1 MNFIS
6 RAWLY
11 IIRKKGK
18 SILLFIILLVMATFV
33 LTALALGNA
42 SNAAQMEL
50 RKSLGGSFLIGFDYT
65 ENNPYLK
72 VESVD
77 GGTLVYSTQQI
88 SPELVEQVRSID
100 GVNYCSATTE
110 SLAVL
115 PSLDLFAGNIPIEEE
130 FRNSSKILGTWKSE
144 ELSRFTSGQL
154 ALTEGRHIMPGDKN
168 KGLISK
174 DLADKNGLKIG
185 DVIQTD
191 KGVEIEIVGLFVPKE
206 IEGINDQVTTY
217 DKIQNLIISDLATRI
232 AKENS
237 PATQGFNELTVSVDD
252 PQNME
257 NIITK
262 VKEIKGVDWKGF
274 AIMVDNEGYE
284 NAAFSL
290 QQLSELVSTILIVVL
305 IVSVVILSL
314 ILTLWS
320 RTRVHETGILL
331 SLGIRKLS
339 ILGQYIAEVLIIA
352 VLAFSLSYFSS
363 NAIAGQ
369 MGTILQPEQSAAN
382 VQVEEDG
389 ISAGSRGEAG
399 TDMGTQE
406 IEMPQL
412 QVTVQIQD
420 MGVLFLIG
428 LGIVTV
434 SAGISSISVMRLKP
448 REILSKMS

>member
-72 VESVD
+72 VENVD

-88 SPELVEQVRSID
+88 SPELVEQVRSIN

-154 ALTEGRHIMPGDKN
+154 TLTEGRHIMPGDKN

-174 DLADKNGLKIG
+174 DLADKNSLKIG

-217 DKIQNLIISDLATRI
+217 DKIQNLIISDLATLI
-232 AKENS
+232 ANENS

-257 NIITK
+257 NIISK

-369 MGTILQPEQSAAN
+369 MGTILQPEQSAVD
-382 VQVEEDG
+382 VQVQEDG

-428 LGIVTV
+428 LGIVTI

>member
-33 LTALALGNA
+33 LTALAFGNA

-232 AKENS
+232 ANENS

-428 LGIVTV
+428 LGIVTI

>member
-88 SPELVEQVRSID
+88 SPELVEQVRSIN

-154 ALTEGRHIMPGDKN
+154 TLTEGRHIMPGDKN

-174 DLADKNGLKIG
+174 DLADKNSLKIG

-232 AKENS
+232 ANENS

-257 NIITK
+257 NIISK

-369 MGTILQPEQSAAN
+369 MGTILQPEQSAVD
-382 VQVEEDG
+382 VQVQEDG

-428 LGIVTV
+428 LGIVTI

>member
-232 AKENS
+232 ANENS

-369 MGTILQPEQSAAN
+369 MGTILQPEQSA
-382 VQVEEDG
+382 VDVKIEEDG

>member
-232 AKENS
+232 ANENS

-257 NIITK
+257 KIVTK

-369 MGTILQPEQSAAN
+369 MGTILQPEQSAAD

>member
-1 MNFIS
+1 M
-6 RAWLY
+6 
-11 IIRKKGK
+11 
-18 SILLFIILLVMATFV
+18 
-33 LTALALGNA
+33 
-42 SNAAQMEL
+42 
-50 RKSLGGSFLIGFDYT
+50 
-65 ENNPYLK
+65 
-72 VESVD
+72 
-77 GGTLVYSTQQI
+77 
-88 SPELVEQVRSID
+88 
-100 GVNYCSATTE
+100 
-110 SLAVL
+110 
-115 PSLDLFAGNIPIEEE
+115 
-130 FRNSSKILGTWKSE
+130 
-144 ELSRFTSGQL
+144 
-154 ALTEGRHIMPGDKN
+154 
-168 KGLISK
+168 ISK

-232 AKENS
+232 ANENS

>member
-232 AKENS
+232 ANENS

-305 IVSVVILSL
+305 IVSVVVLSL

-369 MGTILQPEQSAAN
+369 MGTILQPEQSAVD
-382 VQVEEDG
+382 VQVQEDG

>member
-50 RKSLGGSFLIGFDYT
+50 RKSLGVSFLIGFDYT

-232 AKENS
+232 ANENS

>member
-1 MNFIS
+1 M
-6 RAWLY
+6 
-11 IIRKKGK
+11 
-18 SILLFIILLVMATFV
+18 
-33 LTALALGNA
+33 
-42 SNAAQMEL
+42 
-50 RKSLGGSFLIGFDYT
+50 
-65 ENNPYLK
+65 K

-232 AKENS
+232 ANENS

>member
-232 AKENS
+232 ANENS

-369 MGTILQPEQSAAN
+369 MGTILQPEQSAAD

>member
-33 LTALALGNA
+33 LTALAFGNA

-232 AKENS
+232 ANENS

>member
-232 AKENS
+232 ANENS

-257 NIITK
+257 NIISK

-352 VLAFSLSYFSS
+352 VLAFSFSYFSS

-369 MGTILQPEQSAAN
+369 MGTILQPEQSA
-382 VQVEEDG
+382 VDVKIEEDG

>member
-154 ALTEGRHIMPGDKN
+154 TLTEGRHIMPGDKN

-232 AKENS
+232 ANENS

-352 VLAFSLSYFSS
+352 VLAFSFSYFSS

>member
-1 MNFIS
+1 MNFMN

-11 IIRKKGK
+11 IVRKRGK
-18 SILLFIILLVMATFV
+18 SILLFVILLVMATFV

-42 SNAAQMEL
+42 SKAAQQEL
-50 RKSLGGSFLIGFDYT
+50 RQSLGGSFLIGFDYT

-232 AKENS
+232 ANENS

-274 AIMVDNEGYE
+274 AIMVDNEDYE
-284 NAAFSL
+284 NAASSL
-290 QQLSELVSTILIVVL
+290 EQLSELVSTILMIAL
-305 IVSVVILSL
+305 MVSIAILSL
-314 ILTLWS
+314 ILTMWA
-320 RTRVHETGILL
+320 RTRIHETGVLL
-331 SLGIRKLS
+331 SVGISKLS
-339 ILGQYIAEVLIIA
+339 ILGQYIAEVLLIA
-352 VLAFSLSYFSS
+352 IFAFSLSYFSAS
-363 NAIAGQ
+363 AIAGQ
-369 MGTILQPEQSAAN
+369 MGNVLQSGQAVTEAQ
-382 VQVEEDG
+382 QEDG
-389 ISAGSRGEAG
+389 LSAGTRGEAG
-399 TDMGTQE
+399 TDTGEPE
-406 IEMPQL
+406 IETPEL
-412 QVTVQIQD
+412 QVRVQLEE
-420 MGVLFLIG
+420 MGLLFLLGI
-428 LGIVTV
+428 GIVTV

>member
-1 MNFIS
+1 MNFMN

-11 IIRKKGK
+11 IVRKRGK
-18 SILLFIILLVMATFV
+18 SILLFVILLVMATFV

-42 SNAAQMEL
+42 SKAAQQEL
-50 RKSLGGSFLIGFDYT
+50 RQSLGGSFLIGFDYT

-232 AKENS
+232 ANENS

-274 AIMVDNEGYE
+274 AIMVDNEDYE
-284 NAAFSL
+284 NAASSL
-290 QQLSELVSTILIVVL
+290 EQLSELVSTILMIAL
-305 IVSVVILSL
+305 IVSIAILSL
-314 ILTLWS
+314 ILTMWA
-320 RTRVHETGILL
+320 RTRIHETGVLL
-331 SLGIRKLS
+331 SVGISKLS
-339 ILGQYIAEVLIIA
+339 ILGQYIAEVLLIA
-352 VLAFSLSYFSS
+352 IFAFSLSYFSAS
-363 NAIAGQ
+363 AIAGQ
-369 MGTILQPEQSAAN
+369 TGNILQSGQAVTEAQ
-382 VQVEEDG
+382 QEDG
-389 ISAGSRGEAG
+389 LSAGTRGEAG
-399 TDMGTQE
+399 TDTDEPE
-406 IEMPQL
+406 IETPEL
-412 QVTVQIQD
+412 QVRVQLEE
-420 MGVLFLIG
+420 MGLLFLLGI
-428 LGIVTV
+428 GIVTV

>member
-33 LTALALGNA
+33 LTALAFGNA

-72 VESVD
+72 VENVD

-88 SPELVEQVRSID
+88 SPELVEQVRSIN

-154 ALTEGRHIMPGDKN
+154 TLTEGRHIMPGDKN
-168 KGLISK
+168 KRLISK

-232 AKENS
+232 ANENS

-274 AIMVDNEGYE
+274 AIMVDNEDYE
-284 NAAFSL
+284 NAASSL
-290 QQLSELVSTILIVVL
+290 EQLSELVSTILMIAL
-305 IVSVVILSL
+305 IVSIAILSL
-314 ILTLWS
+314 ILTMWA
-320 RTRVHETGILL
+320 RTRIHETGVLL
-331 SLGIRKLS
+331 SVGISKLS
-339 ILGQYIAEVLIIA
+339 ILGQYIAEVLLIA
-352 VLAFSLSYFSS
+352 IFAFSLSYFSAS
-363 NAIAGQ
+363 AIAGQ
-369 MGTILQPEQSAAN
+369 MGNILQSGQAVTEAQ
-382 VQVEEDG
+382 QEDG
-389 ISAGSRGEAG
+389 LSAGTRGEAG
-399 TDMGTQE
+399 TDTDEPE
-406 IEMPQL
+406 IETPEL
-412 QVTVQIQD
+412 QVRVQLEE
-420 MGVLFLIG
+420 MGLLFLLGI
-428 LGIVTV
+428 GIVTV

>member
-1 MNFIS
+1 MNFMN

-11 IIRKKGK
+11 IVRKRGK
-18 SILLFIILLVMATFV
+18 SILLFVILLVMATFV

-42 SNAAQMEL
+42 SKAAQQEL
-50 RKSLGGSFLIGFDYT
+50 RQSLGGSFLIGFDYT

-72 VESVD
+72 VENVD

-232 AKENS
+232 ANENS

>member
-33 LTALALGNA
+33 LTALAFGNA

-72 VESVD
+72 VENVD

-232 AKENS
+232 ANENS

>member
-232 AKENS
+232 ANENS

-352 VLAFSLSYFSS
+352 VLAFSFSYFSS

-369 MGTILQPEQSAAN
+369 MGTILQPEQSAAD

>member
-232 AKENS
+232 ANENS

-369 MGTILQPEQSAAN
+369 MGTILQPEQSAVD
-382 VQVEEDG
+382 VQVQEDG

>member
-217 DKIQNLIISDLATRI
+217 DKIQNLIISDLATLI
-232 AKENS
+232 ANENS

-257 NIITK
+257 KIVTK

-369 MGTILQPEQSAAN
+369 MGTILQPEQSAAD

>member
-42 SNAAQMEL
+42 SNAAHMEL

-72 VESVD
+72 VENVD
-77 GGTLVYSTQQI
+77 GGTLVYSTPQI

-115 PSLDLFAGNIPIEEE
+115 PSFDLFAGNIPIEKE

-154 ALTEGRHIMPGDKN
+154 TLTEGRHIMPGDKN

-217 DKIQNLIISDLATRI
+217 DKIQNLIISDLATLI
-232 AKENS
+232 ANENS

-257 NIITK
+257 SIISK
-262 VKEIKGVDWKGF
+262 VKEIEGVDWKGF

-352 VLAFSLSYFSS
+352 VLAFSFSYFSS

-369 MGTILQPEQSAAN
+369 MGTILQPEQSAAD
-382 VQVEEDG
+382 VKIEEDG

>member
-217 DKIQNLIISDLATRI
+217 DKIQNLIISDLATLI
-232 AKENS
+232 ANENS

-257 NIITK
+257 KIVTK

-369 MGTILQPEQSAAN
+369 MGTILQPEQSA
-382 VQVEEDG
+382 VDVKIEEDG

>member
-33 LTALALGNA
+33 LTALAFGNA

-72 VESVD
+72 VENVD

-154 ALTEGRHIMPGDKN
+154 TLTEGRHIMPGDKN

-232 AKENS
+232 ANENS

-257 NIITK
+257 NIISK

-352 VLAFSLSYFSS
+352 VLAFSFSYFSS

-369 MGTILQPEQSAAN
+369 MGTILQPEQSA
-382 VQVEEDG
+382 VDVKIEEDG

>member
-232 AKENS
+232 ANENS

-369 MGTILQPEQSAAN
+369 MGTILQPEQSAAD

-389 ISAGSRGEAG
+389 ISAGTRGEAG